1 MHDGRD
7 KAMADFWRMI
17 RWIVVIGI
25 LMVALAVTYLA
36 MSGDLHLHMVVA
48 TVGGVFFSVL
58 LGCGLFAASFF
69 SDKSGHDQ
77 SVTDATVRRD
87 TSETPP
93 ATD

>member
-1 MHDGRD
+1 MQSERD
-7 KAMADFWRMI
+7 KATADFWRMI

-77 SVTDATVRRD
+77 VVTDATVHRD
-87 TSETPP
+87 PSETPP

>member
-36 MSGDLHLHMVVA
+36 MSGDLHLHMVVGA
-48 TVGGVFFSVL
+48 ARLRPVRGL
-58 LGCGLFAASFF
+58 LL
-69 SDKSGHDQ
+69 Q
-77 SVTDATVRRD
+77 RQER
-87 TSETPP
+87 P
-93 ATD
+93 

>member
-77 SVTDATVRRD
+77 AINDSTKRERRD
-87 TSETPP
+87 
-93 ATD
+93 